1 MICVVFETQF
11 LLSTQTREISHYKAN
26 ELLAPFRNLSCYLIF
41 GGREGRKRTN
51 VLSENLLIQFTRKF
65 NLVGLLEL
73 KIKATWEVGTSHKRA
88 LLDIAASAARTD
100 PSNSAL
106 ESWGPGDTR
115 GRGGD
120 DVTAGSQQG
129 RRN

>member
-73 KIKATWEVGTSHKRA
+73 KIKAAYFCRSLFVGPCKIEATIVLTQTYFMR
-88 LLDIAASAARTD
+88 
-100 PSNSAL
+100 
-106 ESWGPGDTR
+106 
-115 GRGGD
+115 
-120 DVTAGSQQG
+120 VTTFD
-129 RRN
+129 